1 MESLRE
7 NEHPFPVPQR
17 ASEDGQLH
25 PALALEQAEQVWKCK
40 QQEEASWEGRE
51 TKLCKNNPAQKLG
64 LK

>member
-1 MESLRE
+1 MKTLRE
-7 NEHPFPVPQR
+7 SEHPFPVLQR

-40 QQEEASWEGRE
+40 RQEEASWEGRE
-51 TKLCKNNPAQKLG
+51 TRLGKNNLAQKLG